1 MQKLHLKDIVSQGS
15 KKTNTQTWLS
25 IGLAKLAGF
34 LVSSVKCSATE
45 RQMTQGEAAAGQ
57 FWLQEA
63 TVFLRLL
70 LQLSEQTPPNH
81 PPSLPELLLHN
92 SLSASWMIPC
102 TVLSISGK
110 VLSKN
115 TQSRINNK
123 TQLKKEPNNF

>member
-34 LVSSVKCSATE
+34 SVSSVKCSATE

-63 TVFLRLL
+63 TVFLKSAPSAVRTDT
-70 LQLSEQTPPNH
+70 SK
-81 PPSLPELLLHN
+81 PPSLPARAASPQFAQCLLDDPKH
-92 SLSASWMIPC
+92 SAQHLRESPFQKHP
-102 TVLSISGK
+102 VSY
-110 VLSKN
+110 
-115 TQSRINNK
+115 
-123 TQLKKEPNNF
+123 